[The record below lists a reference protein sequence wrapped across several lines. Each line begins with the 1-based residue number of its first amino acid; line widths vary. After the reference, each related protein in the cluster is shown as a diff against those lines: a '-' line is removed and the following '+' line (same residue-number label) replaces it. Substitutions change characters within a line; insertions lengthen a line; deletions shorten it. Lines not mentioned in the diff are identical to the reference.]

1 MNMEV
6 INSEKP
12 VVEIQ
17 SLQEPI
23 IIEDQN
29 YYNDN
34 MFNSNLSNDYEEY
47 SEPNIDMMT
56 YEQLIELQDRIG
68 YVSRGYSEIEIK
80 VFYINIELPIYFI

>member
-6 INSEKP
+6 INNEKP
-12 VVEIQ
+12 VEEIQ
-17 SLQEPI
+17 PSQPI

-34 MFNSNLSNDYEEY
+34 MFNSNLSQDYDEDY
-47 SEPNIDMMT
+47 SQPNIDNMT

-68 YVSRGYSEIEIK
+68 YVSRGYSELEIK
-80 VFYINIELPIYFI
+80 VLLN

>member
-12 VVEIQ
+12 IEEIHPIQ
-17 SLQEPI
+17 PIHDTHLNQPI

-34 MFNSNLSNDYEEY
+34 MFNSNLSDEDY
-47 SEPNIDMMT
+47 SQPNIDNMT

-68 YVSRGYSEIEIK
+68 YVSRGYSEFEIK
-80 VFYINIELPIYFI
+80 VLLN